1 MLMEIDNMNEPNAG
15 SPVTMSRNR
24 RRAFTLIELLLV
36 MVIIAI
42 LAAIVV
48 PKFAGRK
55 EQANEAAAKQTI
67 SNIKTALDEFEI
79 DNGRYPTTEEGLN
92 ALVTN
97 PGNLT
102 GWKQTMPKISPD
114 PWGNDYVYRC
124 PGSNGK
130 DYDLLSKGASGQE
143 GGADNITE

>member
-1 MLMEIDNMNEPNAG
+1 
-15 SPVTMSRNR
+15 MSSSRKLSDR
-24 RRAFTLIELLLV
+24 RRRGPGGFTLIELLLV

-48 PKFAGRK
+48 PKFTGRMQ
-55 EQANEAAAKQTI
+55 ESRINAAKGQI
-67 SNIKTALDEFEI
+67 SNLKTALGMFEL

-102 GWKQTMPKISPD
+102 SWKAGGYLPDGKVPLD
-114 PWGNDYVYRC
+114 PWGTAYVYRF
-124 PGSNGK
+124 PGTNGAE
-130 DYDLLSKGASGQE
+130 YDLLSCGPDMHE
-143 GGADNITE
+143 GGGDDVMP